1 MADTSTDNEFPPRH
15 NRHSSLNLAQVIY
28 TYEGQWI
35 YLCGNV
41 SSFANL
47 TESVEELVAENDE
60 TR

>member
-1 MADTSTDNEFPPRH
+1 MADTSTNNEIPPRC

-28 TYEGQWI
+28 TYEDQWAH
-35 YLCGNV
+35 LCGNV

-47 TESVEELVAENDE
+47 TESVEELVAENDV